1 MSYIIV
7 RGHWCEM
14 VLKVHAPTK
23 NKSNDTKDTFFEE
36 VDVFNQFLKYHMII
50 LLGDFNTKVGRN
62 IFKQQSG
69 MRVK

>member
-1 MSYIIV
+1 
-7 RGHWCEM
+7 M